1 MPRKSSVSAL
11 PVEVKEWLDKA
22 LVENNFSG
30 YEALSDA
37 LSEKGFSIS
46 KSAVHRYGSEFE
58 KTMAAVKIA
67 TEQAKALVDA
77 SPDDAGAMNDALI
90 RLVQQKAFEVLVK
103 LEADPEKMK
112 LTSLG
117 EMVGILS
124 RSSIG
129 VKKWMSEVKA
139 RVQEA
144 AKEVTAKAAKGGL
157 SADTIKQIEESI
169 LGIAR

>member
-1 MPRKSSVSAL
+1 MPKKSSVSAL
-11 PVEVKEWLDKA
+11 PAEVKEWLDKA
-22 LVENNFSG
+22 LVESNFSG
-30 YEALSDA
+30 YEALSEA
-37 LSEKGFSIS
+37 LAEKGFSIS

-58 KTMAAVKIA
+58 KTMAAAKIA

-77 SPDDAGAMNDALI
+77 CPDDAGAMNDALI
-90 RLVQQKAFEVLVK
+90 RLVQQKAFEVLMK

-124 RSSIG
+124 RSSVG

-139 RVQEA
+139 RAQEA
-144 AKEVTAKAAKGGL
+144 AKDVAAKAAKGGL
-157 SADTIKQIEESI
+157 TAETIKQIEESI